1 MLAAQQNR
9 ETLGGAH
16 QRSVTM
22 QPKQADRN
30 SWLRLRLDELDEVE
44 KKMEIVRPRNRVRK
58 NLLVLFLLAVAIGA
72 GVAVSIDASVWSTS
86 AFGLAT
92 VSALATWVA
101 VISPRHR
108 LKALKWQRDQ
118 LLDQIGE
125 ASTNDTT

>member
-1 MLAAQQNR
+1 
-9 ETLGGAH
+9 
-16 QRSVTM
+16 M
-22 QPKQADRN
+22 QPEQTDRD

-44 KKMEIVRPRNRVRK
+44 KKMEIVRPRNRARE
-58 NLLVLFLLAVAIGA
+58 NALVLFLLAVAIGA
-72 GVAVSIDASVWSTS
+72 GVAVSIDASMWSTS